1 MGAASSP
8 EPATAGT
15 TCSLLQAEAGSLT
28 LPQDPGLLLLQLHA
42 GVGKVAATRQAPA
55 VDIAGPFRL
64 AHLPTGKCVYV
75 EADLSESIGHM
86 DACEDQASLF
96 NLIQGDSEEF
106 HLQSRTSGLC
116 LSPKVAEGESFSTL
130 DWVPECVTGGLRLV
144 PSNGPGSFYLQDSS
158 GHCLRIPGSPGGASG
173 GASGGAAGAV
183 DVEECAGPADAFQLV
198 SDKGRTMDRERLRRQ
213 RELRLQRQR
222 ARLEQQALRRPAGQ
236 GGQGGQGLGEG
247 DGELKSQA
255 PHSSSFSLIG
265 RKALQ
270 VGRKAGSR
278 RQQSRCKA
286 ERSASWAQ
294 EKARSRPRGDSGACE
309 ATLYW
314 RNASVGWQAALP
326 EGSWPQH
333 ALLHCGAMMQ
343 EITEVRVGGA
353 GCVATMYED
362 HFAGSSVEIR
372 EGTYTLEDLS
382 SLGLE
387 PRRVRSVQ
395 VRTSQR
401 LPAVRQRN
409 ASASVLHINPSMIFS
424 STPLNRRKALVLRQG

>member
-198 SDKGRTMDRERLRRQ
+198 SDKGGQWTESASDVSENSGCRGS
-213 RELRLQRQR
+213 ELDSSSKLSGDQQAKEDKEDKDLARVTVNSR
-222 ARLEQQALRRPAGQ
+222 AR
-236 GGQGGQGLGEG
+236 
-247 DGELKSQA
+247 
-255 PHSSSFSLIG
+255 H
-265 RKALQ
+265 
-270 VGRKAGSR
+270 
-278 RQQSRCKA
+278 
-286 ERSASWAQ
+286 ASWAQ